1 MDSRNEKKAAIIRA
15 AFDVLMSRGVQA
27 LSFEAVAQSA
37 GLSRQLIRYYFEDSE
52 ALMIALCD
60 YLAELYRSA
69 LVSGVAKIEEKNR
82 LDFFFDFYFDLLSDD
97 SKPRDDQAYD
107 AVFAWAA
114 GSDQVRSNLCL
125 QYGLLGQVVA
135 HEIALKWPA
144 LSPEQ
149 CGELSYLFVCL
160 MYGHWKM
167 VATLGYSSE
176 HKYITRRALDRL
188 IASYVQ
194 SSHNTLR
201 PVKPWALES

>member
-1 MDSRNEKKAAIIRA
+1 MDAQNEKKAAIIQA

-27 LSFEAVAQSA
+27 LSFETAAQSA
-37 GLSRQLIRYYFEDSE
+37 GLSRQLIRYYFKDSD
-52 ALMIALCD
+52 ALMVALCD
-60 YLAELYRSA
+60 HLAELYRSA
-69 LVSGVAKIEEKNR
+69 LVNGVAKIKEKSR

-97 SKPRDDQAYD
+97 RKPRDDQAYD

-114 GSDQVRSNLCL
+114 GSDQVRSNLSL

-135 HEIALKWPA
+135 HEIALKWPD

-167 VATLGYSSE
+167 VATLGYAEE

-188 IASYVQ
+188 IDSYIQ
-194 SSHNTLR
+194 KSHDTLK
-201 PVKPWALES
+201 PIKPWALEK